1 MPVTVWIAVAIVVVL
16 VTRRFSPLV
25 GSALGILLTTSLLVW
40 GIWTYGQ
47 GGGMAFAGVPIPRIV
62 FLLLIA
68 AWFGVEA
75 FSLWQALKA
84 RRLRAQEPPD
94 AGE

>member
-16 VTRRFSPLV
+16 VTRRFSPIA
-25 GSALGILLTTSLLVW
+25 GSVLGMLLTVTLFTW
-40 GIWTYGQ
+40 GLWTYDQ

-68 AWFGVEA
+68 AWFAVEV
-75 FSLWQALKA
+75 FALRQNLRA

-94 AGE
+94 VGA